1 MDKKNKKLF
10 ELLLAA
16 EKENAECRENPDL
29 FFPEDWDYFGDNYL
43 ERGVGN
49 TTAMSAK
56 ARNLAKEMC
65 MRCPL
70 RGQCLDYALEAKEPA
85 GIWGGLTA
93 FERRSLQQNTR
104 R

>member
-1 MDKKNKKLF
+1 MDKKSKKLF

-16 EKENAECRENPDL
+16 EKENAECRENPDI
-29 FFPEDWDYFGDNYL
+29 FFPEDWDHWRDYL
-43 ERGVGN
+43 DRQKGGH
-49 TTAMSAK
+49 TGMSAK

-70 RGQCLDYALEAKEPA
+70 RSQCLDYALEAKEPA

-93 FERRSLQQNTR
+93 FERMSLQQNTR